1 MKSKI
6 IILFFTLL
14 ASVGFSAN
22 QTEVNQSNMDYLKKP
37 TGSYNVGFEDFHWVN
52 QNVCPDFNFN
62 GKNQDDF
69 SPNNIKHC
77 HEIVTRIYYPTVSK
91 SQSYSPYYPPLVKSL
106 VQETQESIPNIA
118 KDELE
123 LFKHIKSFS
132 VEKAEIVKNKQFP
145 VLFFIPGSGWPS
157 EVYENSITELVSHG
171 YIVIGISSPFINLV
185 ELPNGRII
193 DPAKLPPKNPKEIA
207 ALVPLQKNDVS
218 YVYDLIHTQ
227 QNLNVIF
234 SAMDLNHIGILGH
247 SLGGRVLADVSHEH
261 PTWFQAGATLDI
273 GWDETNN
280 SRDKFTFPFMHEIC
294 ANRKLVSPV
303 LPVRFELGNNNYL
316 VVIAPNEQD
325 HTYSYHAN
333 FADYS
338 TLQYIPAFN
347 TFLTYAKEQ
356 SIKEG
361 FNVEIM
367 SHELTEQERDKF
379 TKTTYVLIKTNGEWH
394 GSIYVNKAKQT
405 DFDVSIIGSLNSA
418 LKDLPNKPP
427 EKLSAAEIEPIE
439 KEIRLLHKELA
450 APLGEGNG
458 WTITDAINTYLVNF
472 FDTYLKNKVNPLFK
486 ECTPLY
492 KDTYIKCGPGQA

>member
-6 IILFFTLL
+6 IIFILCAFLV
-14 ASVGFSAN
+14 SVGYPEN
-22 QTEVNQSNMDYLKKP
+22 NIGITQPNMSFLKRP
-37 TGSYNVGFEDFHWVN
+37 TGPYRVGFEDFHWIN

-69 SPNNIKHC
+69 SPNNIKYC

-91 SQSYSPYYPPLVKSL
+91 SQFYSPYYPPLVKSSVQAIQEL
-106 VQETQESIPNIA
+106 VPNTP

-157 EVYENSITELVSHG
+157 EVYENSITDLVSHG
-171 YIVIGISSPFINLV
+171 YILIGISSPFINLV

-193 DPAKLPPKNPKEIA
+193 DPAKLPPKSPKEIA
-207 ALVPLQKNDVS
+207 ALVPLQKNDIS
-218 YVYDLIHTQ
+218 YVYDLIHNQ
-227 QNLNVIF
+227 QNLNAIF
-234 SAMDLNHIGILGH
+234 SAMNLNHIGILGH

-280 SRDKFTFPFMHEIC
+280 SRNKFTFPFMHEIC

-303 LPVRFELGNNNYL
+303 LPVTFELGNNNYL

-338 TLQYIPAFN
+338 TLQYIPAFD

-361 FNVEIM
+361 FDIKIL
-367 SHELTEQERDKF
+367 SHELTEQERNNVS
-379 TKTTYVLIKTNGEWH
+379 KTTYVLIKINGVWR

-405 DFDVSIIGSLNSA
+405 DFDVNIIEGLRTA
-418 LKDLPNKPP
+418 LDDLPNKS
-427 EKLSAAEIEPIE
+427 EKLSKDEIEPIM
-439 KEIRLLHKELA
+439 KEIALLHKMLA
-450 APLGEGNG
+450 APMGEGNG
-458 WTITDAINTYLVNF
+458 WEITDAINTYLVKF
-472 FDTYLKNKVNPLFK
+472 FDTYLKNKENLFNKCIPLH
-486 ECTPLY
+486 